1 MSRIQEIYRADY
13 DGEYVVL
20 NTKIEAGK
28 KIIEK
33 EWVDNPIQNQHIS
46 GRAAVIASGES
57 RLVFDVARLER
68 HRGGLLGSKKLQTYG
83 TGQLHKEMQLDFFIT
98 LDPDKL
104 KECIEDKYTERC
116 TVYSTARN
124 CIENPGEFF
133 LIPQSMMGLTAVL
146 ATWLACFD
154 GHKEIFW
161 LGLDGQMDENYNNNV
176 YIPKDDARKT
186 SVSISYK
193 LNNSIAELMQCYLGV
208 DFYHVSN
215 IKKVPEVWL
224 EQPNFKQMTYRE
236 WISYC
241 DVQ

>member
-1 MSRIQEIYRADY
+1 MAIQEIYRADY
-13 DGEYVVL
+13 DGEYVIL
-20 NTKIEAGK
+20 TTKVEDGK
-28 KIIEK
+28 KIVEK
-33 EWVDNPIQNQHIS
+33 EWIDNPIQNQHIS

-57 RLVFDVARLER
+57 RLVFDVTQLER

-133 LIPQSMMGLTAVL
+133 LIPQSMRGLTAVL

-154 GHKEIFW
+154 GHKEVFW
-161 LGLDGQMDENYNNNV
+161 LGLDGQMDENYNNNI
-176 YIPKDDARKT
+176 YIPQGDPRKT
-186 SVSISYK
+186 SVSISHK
-193 LNNSIAELMQCYLGV
+193 LNNSIAELMRCYLSV
-208 DFYHVSN
+208 DFYHVSD
-215 IKKVPEVWL
+215 IKKVPEVWT

-241 DVQ
+241 DVH

>member
-1 MSRIQEIYRADY
+1 MAIQEIYRADY
-13 DGEYVVL
+13 DGEYVIL
-20 NTKIEAGK
+20 NTKVESGK

-33 EWVDNPIQNQHIS
+33 EWIDNPIQNQHIS

-57 RLVFDVARLER
+57 RLVFDVASLER

-98 LDPDKL
+98 MDPDKL

-176 YIPKDDARKT
+176 YIPQDDPRKT
-186 SVSISYK
+186 SVSISHK
-193 LNNSIAELMQCYLGV
+193 LNNSIAELMRCYLGV

-215 IKKVPEVWL
+215 IKKVPEIWL

-236 WISYC
+236 WVSYC
-241 DVQ
+241 DVH

>member
-1 MSRIQEIYRADY
+1 MAIQEIYRADY
-13 DGEYVVL
+13 DGEYVIL
-20 NTKIEAGK
+20 TTKFEQGK
-28 KIIEK
+28 KIVEK
-33 EWVDNPIQNQHIS
+33 EWVENPIQNQHIS

-57 RLVFDVARLER
+57 RQVFDVTQLER

-83 TGQLHKEMQLDFFIT
+83 TGQLHKEMQLDFFISMDT
-98 LDPDKL
+98 DKL
-104 KECIEDKYTERC
+104 KECIEDRYTERC
-116 TVYSTARN
+116 TVYTSARN

-133 LIPQSMMGLTAVL
+133 LIPQSMSGLTAVL

-161 LGLDGQMDENYNNNV
+161 LGLDGQTDENYNNNI
-176 YIPKDDARKT
+176 YIPQDDPRKQKAT
-186 SVSISYK
+186 ISHK
-193 LNNSIAELMQCYLGV
+193 LNNSIVQLMQCYLGV

-215 IKKVPEVWL
+215 INKVPEVWA

-241 DVQ
+241 DVH

>member
-1 MSRIQEIYRADY
+1 MSRIQEIYRKDY

-20 NTKIEAGK
+20 NTKYDNGK
-28 KIIEK
+28 KVIEK
-33 EWVDNPIQNQHIS
+33 EWVDNPLTNQHIS
-46 GRAAVIASGES
+46 GRAAIIASGES
-57 RLVFDVARLER
+57 RLVYNIKNLER

-83 TGQLHKEMQLDFFIT
+83 TGQLYKEMQLDFFIT
-98 LDPDKL
+98 MDPK
-104 KECIEDKYTERC
+104 KCQECIEDKYTERC
-116 TVYSTARN
+116 TIMTTARN

-133 LIPQSMMGLTAVL
+133 LIPQSMKGLTAVL

-161 LGLDGQMDENYNNNV
+161 LGLDGQKETTYNNNI
-176 YIPKDDARKT
+176 YIPQDDPRKT
-186 SVSISYK
+186 SVSISHK

-208 DFYHVSN
+208 DFYHVSD

-236 WISYC
+236 WVSYC

>member
-1 MSRIQEIYRADY
+1 MAIQEIYRADY
-13 DGEYVVL
+13 DGEYVIL
-20 NTKIEAGK
+20 NTKVEAGK

-33 EWVDNPIQNQHIS
+33 EWIDNPIQNQHIS

-57 RLVFDVARLER
+57 RLVFDVTQLER

-83 TGQLHKEMQLDFFIT
+83 TGQLHKEMQLDFFISMDT
-98 LDPDKL
+98 DKL
-104 KECIEDKYTERC
+104 KECIENKYTERC
-116 TVYSTARN
+116 TVYTSARN

-133 LIPQSMMGLTAVL
+133 LIPQSMSGLTAVM

-154 GHKEIFW
+154 GHQEIFW
-161 LGLDGQMDENYNNNV
+161 LGLDGQTDENYNNNI
-176 YIPKDDARKT
+176 YISKDDPRKQKAT
-186 SVSISYK
+186 ISHK
-193 LNNSIAELMQCYLGV
+193 LNNSIAQLMQCYLSV

-241 DVQ
+241 DVH

>member
-1 MSRIQEIYRADY
+1 MAIQEIYRADY

-57 RLVFDVARLER
+57 RLAFDVTQLER

-98 LDPDKL
+98 MDPDKL

-186 SVSISYK
+186 SVSISHK
-193 LNNSIAELMQCYLGV
+193 LNRSIAELMQCYLGV

-224 EQPNFKQMTYRE
+224 EQPNFKQMTYHE

-241 DVQ
+241 DVH